1 MSVNLLL
8 ALLFVTLTLSVWTL
22 LRFGLLGYG
31 RYQTEFTARAED
43 SFEQLFLFFDTRK
56 IFFINLGLLLVL
68 PMAVYLVSGSL
79 FYVALVLIAIFVLPK
94 YLFVMLESRRR
105 RAINAELP
113 DALAQIAAAM
123 RAGATFLIAVETL
136 VEETSGPI
144 SQEFSLLLRE
154 QRMGLTLAAALDN
167 VAERVQTEEMDLMV
181 TAAQISREL
190 GGNLADIFERLSST
204 LRRKLEMEGKI
215 VALTSQGKLQ
225 GWVVGLLPFF
235 MIAALTVVEPEAMQP
250 IFTSLLG
257 WCFLAVIVVMEILGA
272 ITIRKIVNIDV

>member
-1 MSVNLLL
+1 
-8 ALLFVTLTLSVWTL
+8 
-22 LRFGLLGYG
+22 
-31 RYQTEFTARAED
+31 
-43 SFEQLFLFFDTRK
+43 
-56 IFFINLGLLLVL
+56 
-68 PMAVYLVSGSL
+68 
-79 FYVALVLIAIFVLPK
+79 
-94 YLFVMLESRRR
+94 
-105 RAINAELP
+105 
-113 DALAQIAAAM
+113 M